1 QLAGARLGRSH
12 RQAPG
17 FSGPPAGRGGA
28 YGHRGGVAGA
38 GRRPSAAALEP
49 AGRAV
54 LITGCDS
61 GFGHLLALRLHRLGF
76 TVFAGCLRPGGE
88 GARRL
93 QREAAADAGRMRVL
107 RLDVTRGRDVLAA
120 KELVLSH
127 LPERGFWGLVNNAG
141 ISTFGETGW
150 LSMEKYEKFADVN
163 LLGSIRTT
171 LAFLPLLRKYKGRIV
186 FMSSIIAYFTLG
198 NGIYSMTKAAIEK
211 FCDALRLE
219 MKKFGV
225 QVSDVINSCS
235 VKLPAISNI
244 AEEIWN
250 ELSEEEKAVYNK
262 EYVQE
267 RADFFNNILSKGS
280 TNGNEV
286 VDAMVDALMSP
297 APKARYMVAKL
308 KEKALVFVCA
318 LFPTVVM
325 DSVLSYAL
333 SKVKLA

>member
-1 QLAGARLGRSH
+1 MCPAAPFLLLLLFFLLLSRLWQR
-12 RQAPG
+12 RKI
-17 FSGPPAGRGGA
+17 
-28 YGHRGGVAGA
+28 GV
-38 GRRPSAAALEP
+38 EP

-76 TVFAGCLRPGGE
+76 TVFAGCLCPAGD

-93 QREAAADAGRMRVL
+93 QREAEAGAGRLRVL
-107 RLDVTRGRDVLAA
+107 RLDVTCHRDVVAA
-120 KELVLSH
+120 KELVLSQ

-150 LSMEKYEKFADVN
+150 LSMEKYEKMADVN

-186 FMSSIIAYFTLG
+186 FMSSIIAYFAMG

-225 QVSDVINSCS
+225 QVCIIQPGNYARSTKIQ
-235 VKLPAISNI
+235 PPIS
-244 AEEIWN
+244 AQEIWD
-250 ELSEEEKAVYNK
+250 ELSEEEKAVYSK
-262 EYVQE
+262 EYIQE
-267 RADFFNNILSKGS
+267 RANFFNSILSEGS
-280 TNGNEV
+280 TKGNEV
-286 VDAMVDALMSP
+286 VDAMVDALTSP

-318 LFPTVVM
+318 LFPTFVM

-333 SKVKLA
+333 SK

>member
-1 QLAGARLGRSH
+1 MKGHQTHMGYVREK
-12 RQAPG
+12 
-17 FSGPPAGRGGA
+17 PPVR
-28 YGHRGGVAGA
+28 
-38 GRRPSAAALEP
+38 GRRLS
-49 AGRAV
+49 
-54 LITGCDS
+54 
-61 GFGHLLALRLHRLGF
+61 RLH
-76 TVFAGCLRPGGE
+76 AGTAYCSSLLHSPLSPTE
-88 GARRL
+88 L
-93 QREAAADAGRMRVL
+93 CPDSPEEKPTAACASAEVQKL
-107 RLDVTRGRDVLAA
+107 T
-120 KELVLSH
+120 
-127 LPERGFWGLVNNAG
+127 
-141 ISTFGETGW
+141 
-150 LSMEKYEKFADVN
+150 
-163 LLGSIRTT
+163 
-171 LAFLPLLRKYKGRIV
+171 GRIV

-225 QVSDVINSCS
+225 QVCIIQPGNYAPSTKIQPPVS
-235 VKLPAISNI
+235 
-244 AEEIWN
+244 AEQIWS

-262 EYVQE
+262 EYVEE
-267 RADFFNNILSKGS
+267 RANFFNRILSEGS

-286 VDAMVDALMSP
+286 VDAMVDALTSP

>member
-1 QLAGARLGRSH
+1 MWAAAPLLLLLLLFLLPLLLARLWR
-12 RQAPG
+12 RRAAP
-17 FSGPPAGRGGA
+17 
-28 YGHRGGVAGA
+28 
-38 GRRPSAAALEP
+38 LEP

-76 TVFAGCLRPGGE
+76 TEIPECGGPRDPSAGIRQEETAGKAEKNKRALHAHEKCL
-88 GARRL
+88 
-93 QREAAADAGRMRVL
+93 L
-107 RLDVTRGRDVLAA
+107 RHFSSV
-120 KELVLSH
+120 
-127 LPERGFWGLVNNAG
+127 GFWGLVNNAG

-186 FMSSIIAYFTLG
+186 FMSSIVAYFSLG

-225 QVSDVINSCS
+225 RVCIIQPGNYARSTKIQPPVS
-235 VKLPAISNI
+235 

-267 RADFFNNILSKGS
+267 WANFFNSILSKGS

-297 APKARYMVAKL
+297 TPKARYMVAKL
-308 KEKALVFVCA
+308 TEKALVFACA

-333 SKVKLA
+333 SK

>member
-1 QLAGARLGRSH
+1 MG
-12 RQAPG
+12 
-17 FSGPPAGRGGA
+17 
-28 YGHRGGVAGA
+28 
-38 GRRPSAAALEP
+38 AAALLLLLLPLLLLLLVARRWRCRALPLEP
-49 AGRAV
+49 WGRAV

-61 GFGHLLALRLHRLGF
+61 GFGQLLALRLHRLGC
-76 TVFAGCLRPGGE
+76 TVFAGCLCPRGH
-88 GARRL
+88 GAQRL
-93 QREAAADAGRMRVL
+93 RREAALSGGRLTVL
-107 RLDVTRGRDVLAA
+107 RLDVTRDSDVLEA
-120 KELVLSH
+120 KELVLRN

-150 LSMEKYEKFADVN
+150 LSMETYEKFANVN

-225 QVSDVINSCS
+225 QVCIIQPGNYARSTKIQPPVS
-235 VKLPAISNI
+235 

-267 RADFFNNILSKGS
+267 RANFFNSILSEGS
-280 TNGNEV
+280 ANGNEV

-297 APKARYMVAKL
+297 SPKARYMVAKL

-318 LFPTVVM
+318 LFPTFVM

-333 SKVKLA
+333 SK

>member
-1 QLAGARLGRSH
+1 MCPAAPLLLLLFLLLLLLLLLLLALRR
-12 RQAPG
+12 
-17 FSGPPAGRGGA
+17 RG
-28 YGHRGGVAGA
+28 
-38 GRRPSAAALEP
+38 AAALEP

-76 TVFAGCLRPGGE
+76 TVFAGCLCPGGE

-93 QREAAADAGRMRVL
+93 QREAAAGSAGRLRVL
-107 RLDVTRGRDVLAA
+107 RLDVTRARDVLAA
-120 KELVLSH
+120 KELVLRD

-198 NGIYSMTKAAIEK
+198 NGIYSMTKAAIER

-225 QVSDVINSCS
+225 LVCIIQPGNYARSTKIQPPVS
-235 VKLPAISNI
+235 

-250 ELSEEEKAVYNK
+250 ELSEEEKEVYNK

-267 RADFFNNILSKGS
+267 RANFFNNILSEGS

-286 VDAMVDALMSP
+286 VDAMVHALTSP

-308 KEKALVFVCA
+308 KEKLLVFVCA

-333 SKVKLA
+333 SNVKLA

>member
-1 QLAGARLGRSH
+1 SEKYLLRH
-12 RQAPG
+12 
-17 FSGPPAGRGGA
+17 FS
-28 YGHRGGVAGA
+28 
-38 GRRPSAAALEP
+38 S
-49 AGRAV
+49 
-54 LITGCDS
+54 I
-61 GFGHLLALRLHRLGF
+61 
-76 TVFAGCLRPGGE
+76 
-88 GARRL
+88 
-93 QREAAADAGRMRVL
+93 
-107 RLDVTRGRDVLAA
+107 
-120 KELVLSH
+120 
-127 LPERGFWGLVNNAG
+127 GFWGLVNNAG

-186 FMSSIIAYFTLG
+186 FMSSIIAYVALG

-225 QVSDVINSCS
+225 RVCIIQPGNYARSTKIQPPVS
-235 VKLPAISNI
+235 

-250 ELSEEEKAVYNK
+250 ELSEEEKAVYNE

-267 RADFFNNILSKGS
+267 RANFFNSILSEGS

-286 VDAMVDALMSP
+286 VDVMVDALTSP

-308 KEKALVFVCA
+308 KEKALVVVCA

-333 SKVKLA
+333 SK

>member
-1 QLAGARLGRSH
+1 MWE
-12 RQAPG
+12 
-17 FSGPPAGRGGA
+17 
-28 YGHRGGVAGA
+28 
-38 GRRPSAAALEP
+38 AAALLLLLLLPLALRARPPRQAALRP

-93 QREAAADAGRMRVL
+93 LREAGPGRLRVL
-107 RLDVTRGRDVLAA
+107 PLDVTRERDVAAA

-127 LPERGFWGLVNNAG
+127 LPETGFWGLVNNAG

-150 LSMEKYEKFADVN
+150 LPMEKYEKFVDVN
-163 LLGSIRTT
+163 LLGCIRTT
-171 LAFLPLLRKYKGRIV
+171 LAFLPLLRKYKGRMV
-186 FMSSIIAYFTLG
+186 FMSSVTAYFTVG

-225 QVSDVINSCS
+225 RVCVIQPGNYARST
-235 VKLPAISNI
+235 NI
-244 AEEIWN
+244 QPPVDAEQIWN
-250 ELSEEEKAVYNK
+250 ELSAEEKAVYNK

-267 RADFFNNILSKGS
+267 RSDFFNNILNEGC
-280 TNGNEV
+280 TTGHEV
-286 VDAMVDALMSP
+286 VDAMVDALISP

-308 KEKALVFVCA
+308 KEKLLVFLCTV
-318 LFPTVVM
+318 FPTVVM
-325 DSVLSYAL
+325 DSILSFAL
-333 SKVKLA
+333 SKVKLT

>member
-1 QLAGARLGRSH
+1 MWVPLLLPLLALLVLLGR
-12 RQAPG
+12 RWRRGAAP
-17 FSGPPAGRGGA
+17 
-28 YGHRGGVAGA
+28 
-38 GRRPSAAALEP
+38 LDP

-76 TVFAGCLRPGGE
+76 TVFAGCLSPAGD

-93 QREAAADAGRMRVL
+93 RREAEGGGRLRVL
-107 RLDVTRGRDVLAA
+107 RLDVTRQRDVLAA
-120 KELVLSH
+120 RDHFSSI
-127 LPERGFWGLVNNAG
+127 GFWALVNNAG

-150 LSMEKYEKFADVN
+150 LSIEKYEKFADVN

-225 QVSDVINSCS
+225 QVCIIQPGNYARSTKIQPPVS
-235 VKLPAISNI
+235 

-267 RADFFNNILSKGS
+267 RANFFNSILSEGS
-280 TNGNEV
+280 TNSNDV

-297 APKARYMVAKL
+297 TPKARYMVAKL
-308 KEKALVFVCA
+308 KEKALVLVCA
-318 LFPTVVM
+318 LCPTVVM
-325 DSVLSYAL
+325 DCVLSYAL
-333 SKVKLA
+333 SK

>member
-1 QLAGARLGRSH
+1 
-12 RQAPG
+12 
-17 FSGPPAGRGGA
+17 
-28 YGHRGGVAGA
+28 
-38 GRRPSAAALEP
+38 
-49 AGRAV
+49 
-54 LITGCDS
+54 
-61 GFGHLLALRLHRLGF
+61 
-76 TVFAGCLRPGGE
+76 
-88 GARRL
+88 
-93 QREAAADAGRMRVL
+93 
-107 RLDVTRGRDVLAA
+107 
-120 KELVLSH
+120 
-127 LPERGFWGLVNNAG
+127 FWGLVNNAG

-225 QVSDVINSCS
+225 RVCIIQPGNYARSTKIQPPVS
-235 VKLPAISNI
+235 

-267 RADFFNNILSKGS
+267 RANFFNSILSEGS
-280 TNGNEV
+280 ANGNEV
-286 VDAMVDALMSP
+286 VDAMVDALTSP

-333 SKVKLA
+333 SKVSPLSPVCKQLCFNSSLTRLIHVTVRHKPCGNGYGVGSHVDLVIPFTRPEIPAKFRGETTATRSTGRTRRSGKE

>member
-1 QLAGARLGRSH
+1 
-12 RQAPG
+12 
-17 FSGPPAGRGGA
+17 
-28 YGHRGGVAGA
+28 
-38 GRRPSAAALEP
+38 
-49 AGRAV
+49 AV
-54 LITGCDS
+54 KE
-61 GFGHLLALRLHRLGF
+61 
-76 TVFAGCLRPGGE
+76 CL
-88 GARRL
+88 
-93 QREAAADAGRMRVL
+93 
-107 RLDVTRGRDVLAA
+107 
-120 KELVLSH
+120 LSH
-127 LPERGFWGLVNNAG
+127 FSSIGFWGLVNNAG

-150 LSMEKYEKFADVN
+150 LPMEMYEKFADVN

-225 QVSDVINSCS
+225 QVCIIQPGNYAPSTKIQPPVS
-235 VKLPAISNI
+235 
-244 AEEIWN
+244 AEEIWS
-250 ELSEEEKAVYNK
+250 ELSEEEKSVYNK

-267 RADFFNNILSKGS
+267 WANFFNSILSEGS

-286 VDAMVDALMSP
+286 VDAMVDALTSP

-325 DSVLSYAL
+325 DFVLSYAL
-333 SKVKLA
+333 SK

>member
-1 QLAGARLGRSH
+1 MW
-12 RQAPG
+12 
-17 FSGPPAGRGGA
+17 
-28 YGHRGGVAGA
+28 
-38 GRRPSAAALEP
+38 AAAPVLLLLLLLLLLPLARRGAARLEP

-76 TVFAGCLRPGGE
+76 TVFAGCL
-88 GARRL
+88 L
-93 QREAAADAGRMRVL
+93 RVL
-107 RLDVTRGRDVLAA
+107 RLDVTRARDVRAA

-150 LSMEKYEKFADVN
+150 LPMETYEKFADVN

-225 QVSDVINSCS
+225 QVCIIQPGNYARSTKIQPPLS
-235 VKLPAISNI
+235 
-244 AEEIWN
+244 AEEIWS

-262 EYVQE
+262 EYIQE
-267 RADFFNNILSKGS
+267 RANFFNSILSEGS
-280 TNGNEV
+280 TNGSEV
-286 VDAMVDALMSP
+286 VDAMVDALTSP

-333 SKVKLA
+333 SK

>member
-1 QLAGARLGRSH
+1 LLRH
-12 RQAPG
+12 
-17 FSGPPAGRGGA
+17 FS
-28 YGHRGGVAGA
+28 
-38 GRRPSAAALEP
+38 S
-49 AGRAV
+49 
-54 LITGCDS
+54 T
-61 GFGHLLALRLHRLGF
+61 
-76 TVFAGCLRPGGE
+76 
-88 GARRL
+88 
-93 QREAAADAGRMRVL
+93 
-107 RLDVTRGRDVLAA
+107 
-120 KELVLSH
+120 
-127 LPERGFWGLVNNAG
+127 GFWGLVNNAG

-186 FMSSIIAYFTLG
+186 FMSSIVAYFSLG

-219 MKKFGV
+219 MKKFSV
-225 QVSDVINSCS
+225 QVCVIQPGNYARSTKIQPPVS
-235 VKLPAISNI
+235 

-267 RADFFNNILSKGS
+267 RANFFNSILSEGS
-280 TNGNEV
+280 ANGNEV
-286 VDAMVDALMSP
+286 VDAMVDALTSP

-333 SKVKLA
+333 SK

>member
-1 QLAGARLGRSH
+1 
-12 RQAPG
+12 
-17 FSGPPAGRGGA
+17 
-28 YGHRGGVAGA
+28 
-38 GRRPSAAALEP
+38 
-49 AGRAV
+49 
-54 LITGCDS
+54 
-61 GFGHLLALRLHRLGF
+61 LLSYVSLL
-76 TVFAGCLRPGGE
+76 
-88 GARRL
+88 
-93 QREAAADAGRMRVL
+93 
-107 RLDVTRGRDVLAA
+107 
-120 KELVLSH
+120 
-127 LPERGFWGLVNNAG
+127 GFWGLVNNAG

-225 QVSDVINSCS
+225 LVCIIQPGNYARSTKIQPPVS
-235 VKLPAISNI
+235 

-250 ELSEEEKAVYNK
+250 ELSEEEKEVYNK

-267 RADFFNNILSKGS
+267 RANFFNNILKEGS

-286 VDAMVDALMSP
+286 VDAMVHALTSP

-308 KEKALVFVCA
+308 KEKLLVFVCA

-333 SKVKLA
+333 S

>member
-1 QLAGARLGRSH
+1 MWSATPLLLLLLLPLPLLLLLRWRRGATR
-12 RQAPG
+12 
-17 FSGPPAGRGGA
+17 
-28 YGHRGGVAGA
+28 
-38 GRRPSAAALEP
+38 LEP
-49 AGRAV
+49 SGRAV

-76 TVFAGCLRPGGE
+76 TVFAGCLCPDGP

-93 QREAAADAGRMRVL
+93 QREAAGGRLLVL
-107 RLDVTRGRDVLAA
+107 PLDVTRDRDVRRA
-120 KELVLSH
+120 KEMVLAH

-225 QVSDVINSCS
+225 QVCIIQPGNYARSTKIQPPLS
-235 VKLPAISNI
+235 

-267 RADFFNNILSKGS
+267 RANFFNSILSEGS
-280 TNGNEV
+280 TNSNEV
-286 VDAMVDALMSP
+286 VDAMVDALISP

-308 KEKALVFVCA
+308 KEKVLVLVCA
-318 LFPTVVM
+318 LFPTAVM
-325 DSVLSYAL
+325 DRVLSYAL
-333 SKVKLA
+333 SK

>member
-1 QLAGARLGRSH
+1 MCTRSLP
-12 RQAPG
+12 AA
-17 FSGPPAGRGGA
+17 SLPPRRRGG
-28 YGHRGGVAGA
+28 GA
-38 GRRPSAAALEP
+38 GSMWAAAPLLLLLPVLWRLWRRGAAPLEP

-76 TVFAGCLRPGGE
+76 TVFAGCLCPGGE

-93 QREAAADAGRMRVL
+93 QREAAAGAGRLRVL
-107 RLDVTRGRDVLAA
+107 RLDVTRARDVLAA

-186 FMSSIIAYFTLG
+186 FMSSIIAYFSLG

-225 QVSDVINSCS
+225 RVSDVTSSCCM
-235 VKLPAISNI
+235 KLPAISNI
-244 AEEIWN
+244 IWN

-267 RADFFNNILSKGS
+267 RANFFNSILSEGS

-286 VDAMVDALMSP
+286 VDAMVDALTSP

>member
-1 QLAGARLGRSH
+1 MWVTAPLLLLFLLLLLLARPWRRGT
-12 RQAPG
+12 AP
-17 FSGPPAGRGGA
+17 
-28 YGHRGGVAGA
+28 
-38 GRRPSAAALEP
+38 LEP

-76 TVFAGCLRPGGE
+76 TVFAGCLCPGGE

-93 QREAAADAGRMRVL
+93 QREAGTGRLRVL
-107 RLDVTRGRDVLAA
+107 RLDVTRARDVLAA
-120 KELVLSH
+120 KELVLSY
-127 LPERGFWGLVNNAG
+127 LPEGGFWGLVNNAG

-150 LSMEKYEKFADVN
+150 LPMEKYEKFADVN

-186 FMSSIIAYFTLG
+186 FMSSIIAYFALG

-225 QVSDVINSCS
+225 QVSIIQPGNYARSTKIQPPVS
-235 VKLPAISNI
+235 

-250 ELSEEEKAVYNK
+250 ELSEEEKAVYSK
-262 EYVQE
+262 EYIQE
-267 RADFFNNILSKGS
+267 RANFFNSILSEGS

-286 VDAMVDALMSP
+286 VDAMVDALTSP

-325 DSVLSYAL
+325 DFVLSYAL